1 MTTTPDLDTL
11 HTYTRFASAIP
22 PRCIYVNANGD
33 GADPDAYGH
42 HCPYGKWPMFLRFFF
57 QYSFSKFEYEKEIAA
72 DPARWRYVVFACL
85 DGHGWLVLEKADT
98 DDSEAPTTL
107 TATGREMAGRA
118 GRPVQMIPEME
129 HAHDVVR
136 TELQDGN
143 FPALDR
149 WNEEQEGKRTQ
160 KLTDDTLPPH

>member
-57 QYSFSKFEYEKEIAA
+57 QCQRSLKTSQQRSNQNQ
-72 DPARWRYVVFACL
+72 PL
-85 DGHGWLVLEKADT
+85 
-98 DDSEAPTTL
+98 
-107 TATGREMAGRA
+107 
-118 GRPVQMIPEME
+118 
-129 HAHDVVR
+129 
-136 TELQDGN
+136 
-143 FPALDR
+143 
-149 WNEEQEGKRTQ
+149 
-160 KLTDDTLPPH
+160 